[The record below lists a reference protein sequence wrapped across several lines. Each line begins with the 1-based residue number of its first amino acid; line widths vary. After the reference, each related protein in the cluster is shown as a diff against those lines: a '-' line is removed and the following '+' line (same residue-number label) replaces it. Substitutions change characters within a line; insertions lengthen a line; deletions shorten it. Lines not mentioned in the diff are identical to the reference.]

1 MCVSV
6 CVCVYMY
13 VYMCTRARTRARTVC
28 MSPHHPHAAR
38 PVTALPLRHALFKFE
53 AKLYA
58 MQRPR
63 VLEAGVVRGHTPS
76 GALAGRPVAGVAPPR
91 AALAA
96 LSANSPRLAVRG
108 AGAPTAKPAPPAGD
122 FDQLF
127 CGLASD
133 LEELASGASGAG
145 ECAPPPSRRG
155 RACAQP
161 RD

>member
-1 MCVSV
+1 
-6 CVCVYMY
+6 
-13 VYMCTRARTRARTVC
+13 
-28 MSPHHPHAAR
+28 
-38 PVTALPLRHALFKFE
+38 
-53 AKLYA
+53 

-63 VLEAGVVRGHTPS
+63 VLAAGQVRGHTP
-76 GALAGRPVAGVAPPR
+76 GGTLAGHPVAGVAPPR

-96 LSANSPRLAVRG
+96 LSANSPRLAGRG
-108 AGAPTAKPAPPAGD
+108 PAAPTAKPAPGD

-133 LEELASGASGAG
+133 LAELASGASGVGA
-145 ECAPPPSRRG
+145 CAPPPSRRG

>member
-1 MCVSV
+1 VHAGAHAGAHG
-6 CVCVYMY
+6 VY
-13 VYMCTRARTRARTVC
+13 VTI
-28 MSPHHPHAAR
+28 SPHHHPR
-38 PVTALPLRHALFKFE
+38 STAGHGPAENDESSNTLVQIRSEIAP
-53 AKLYA
+53 

>member
-1 MCVSV
+1 
-6 CVCVYMY
+6 MY

-28 MSPHHPHAAR
+28 MSPISPHHHHAAR